1 MTPTDSD
8 TGGRVV
14 TWTAF
19 PDRDADRFRLVLLH
33 LAAGVPVVIGLAVLA
48 LLTFIIA
55 NGLAVENA
63 GAAVLVV
70 VLALIGGPASL
81 VYLLIAVEYGS
92 KREVQKL
99 MPSIGWFRLHYIP
112 VSLLGGGILFLSLG
126 IQPGLLLVYLIGLI
140 VCKTAVDLRYTIGR
154 IDPDTASLQQVR
166 GAAAAEYADDA
177 GLDTSDRRVRTF
189 DISPL
194 RCVYQRRIGDY
205 TVFVP
210 RYQSRGRWGRPLVLV
225 VPNDTAIEAKTALDT
240 VIRTTDWAPDG
251 GLDRPVRIVLG
262 GLGVLFLGTTGVFAT
277 VGTDALPVVAY
288 AAATLGL
295 LGAIML
301 FLSIRG

>member
-1 MTPTDSD
+1 MTPTETD
-8 TGGRVV
+8 TGGQVV

-19 PDRDADRFRLVLLH
+19 PDRSTDRFRLVVLH
-33 LAAGVPVVIGLAVLA
+33 LAAGVPLIMGLAVLV
-48 LLTFIIA
+48 LLAVTLA
-55 NGLAVENA
+55 NGLAVENVGPA
-63 GAAVLVV
+63 ILVV

-81 VYLLIAVEYGS
+81 VYLLLAVEYGS

-99 MPSIGWFRLHYIP
+99 MPSIGWFRLRYIP
-112 VSLLGGGILFLSLG
+112 VSLLGGGILVLSLG
-126 IQPGLLLVYLIGLI
+126 ILPGLLLVYLIGLI

-225 VPNDTAIEAKTALDT
+225 VPNDTATEVRRALDT
-240 VIRTTDWAPDG
+240 VTRTSDWTSG
-251 GLDRPVRIVLG
+251 TGLDRAVRIVLG
-262 GLGVLFLGTTGVFAT
+262 GLGVLFLGATGGFAV
-277 VGTDALPVVAY
+277 VGGDALPIVAY
-288 AAATLGL
+288 VVATLGL
-295 LGAIML
+295 LGAAMVL
-301 FLSIRG
+301 LALRG